1 MKITLV
7 KFHELLE
14 SGSKDMRFYH
24 HYFIVNQRNFSS
36 GAKKVFYPF
45 MYDRTDGWTR
55 QWAKE
60 LTVNIFFDVFHI
72 LFKKKTFSHCMRN
85 FSHSMRNFLHGQS
98 ASPPDSQDHPKAVSV
113 TPKKFLSP
121 ISSQRHP

>member
-1 MKITLV
+1 
-7 KFHELLE
+7 
-14 SGSKDMRFYH
+14 
-24 HYFIVNQRNFSS
+24 
-36 GAKKVFYPF
+36 
-45 MYDRTDGWTR
+45 MYDGKTDGWTR

-113 TPKKFLSP
+113 TPEQFASLV
-121 ISSQRHP
+121 SSQRHP